1 MNRIEKIKEEYRET
15 REQLRF
21 EMEAVYREILVDAG
35 LDGDVVD
42 KKSGKR
48 GVIMVRGSDYYS
60 VDAEYIFYPY
70 RINGKL
76 SKSHQH
82 VWVSAD
88 YRPDGEERMKQE
100 LLSKYDTAPKEIE
113 E

>member
-15 REQLRF
+15 IKRLRF
-21 EMEAVYREILVDAG
+21 ETEAVYREILVDAG

-42 KKSGKR
+42 KESGKR
-48 GVIMVRGSDYYS
+48 GVIRVRGRDIYS
-60 VDAEYIFYPY
+60 VDADYIFYPY
-70 RINGKL
+70 KINGEL
-76 SKSHQH
+76 SKSHQL
-82 VWVSAD
+82 VWVSSD

-100 LLSKYDTAPKEIE
+100 LLSKYDPAPKEVE